1 MRRIAHISDL
11 HFGRHSDAIAE
22 DLLTS
27 IGDHKP
33 DVIAF
38 SGDFT
43 QRARTSEFVQARVFL
58 DRIAQPKLLVP
69 GNHDVPL
76 YNLFSRFLRP
86 FTKYDLHFGSA
97 GQPSNFYA
105 DDEIAMLGVNT
116 ARSFTRKNGR
126 VSVAQ
131 MQQIASVLG
140 ALPRDV
146 FKILVTHHPLAS
158 PEGTPALELAG
169 RAVAA
174 VTAAKKPACICSYQ
188 AIITAPSAAAMPN
201 SKQAARC
208 SCCMPAQRSRR
219 VREAAMATAI
229 IFWKS
234 PQTTFQCG
242 SWNMSAA
249 HFAKRASAN
258 ILSMEK
264 SGALHRLQ
272 RPIGALNRWLGT
284 QCIAH
289 PAPPRLPC

>member
-174 VTAAKKPACICSYQ
+174 VTAAKKAGVHRFLSGHHHR
-188 AIITAPSAAAMPN
+188 AVSGGNAEL
-201 SKQAARC
+201 
-208 SCCMPAQRSRR
+208 
-219 VREAAMATAI
+219 EAGGSVLVLHAGTAI
-229 IFWKS
+229 S
-234 PQTTFQCG
+234 TRTRG
-242 SWNMSAA
+242 SDGNSYNLLEIAADHVSVRLMEHVGSA
-249 HFAKRASAN
+249 FRETRISQYSFDGK
-258 ILSMEK
+258 K
-264 SGALHRLQ
+264 WGA
-272 RPIGALNRWLGT
+272 P
-284 QCIAH
+284 
-289 PAPPRLPC
+289 